1 MTTSD
6 IIGVD
11 DPSFQQLIVMDDNG
25 SSPEEIGCYLKRK
38 VSEHVD
44 FYNGS
49 FHIEEGLLENLMTN
63 LSSDCFN
70 SVSGEDFGCMHFYR
84 IFSCFKVYV
93 VKGMKECDKLSIVY
107 DKCRPTETNK
117 EHLKCIPKCVFEQM
131 NFFEENVFNI
141 NKLIDWFEDHLPPQK
156 GVFLK
161 GILQS
166 CYNKSLEKN
175 AGDPTYNCNYF
186 YRYSSCLFVSILKGF
201 LDMAE
206 NPPNVKGFIFDL

>member
-1 MTTSD
+1 
-6 IIGVD
+6 
-11 DPSFQQLIVMDDNG
+11 MDDNG

-70 SVSGEDFGCMHFYR
+70 SVEGEDFGCMHFYR

-93 VKGMKECDKLSIVY
+93 VKAMTECDKLSTVY
-107 DKCRPTETNK
+107 DKCRPTETTK
-117 EHLKCIPKCVFEQM
+117 EHLKCVPKCIFEQM
-131 NFFEENVFNI
+131 NFFDRKMFNI
-141 NKLIDWFEDHLPPQK
+141 TSIINWFEDHLPPQK
-156 GVFLK
+156 GMFLR

-166 CYNKSLEKN
+166 CFNKSMEKN
-175 AGDPTYNCNYF
+175 PSDPNYDCNYF
-186 YRYSSCLFVSILKGF
+186 YKYSSCLFVSVLKGF

-206 NPPNVKGFIFDL
+206 NPPTVKGFIFDL

>member
-1 MTTSD
+1 MSTSD
-6 IIGVD
+6 IIVVD
-11 DPSFQQLIVMDDNG
+11 DPSFQQLIAMDDSG
-25 SSPEEIGCYLKRK
+25 SSPEKIGCYLKQK

-70 SVSGEDFGCMHFYR
+70 DVEGDDFGCMHFYR

-93 VKGMKECDKLSIVY
+93 VKGMSECDKFSMVY
-107 DKCRPTETNK
+107 DKCRPTETTK
-117 EHLKCIPKCVFEQM
+117 EHLKCIPKCIY
-131 NFFEENVFNI
+131 EEMSFTKGTSFDI
-141 NKLIDWFEDHLPPQK
+141 TSISAWFEDHLPRQK
-156 GVFLK
+156 GLFIR

-166 CYNKSLEKN
+166 CYDKSLEKN
-175 AGDPTYNCNYF
+175 LGNPNYDCNYY
-186 YRYSSCLFVSILKGF
+186 YRYTSCLFVSILRGF

-206 NPPNVKGFIFDL
+206 NPPKVKGFIFDL